1 MISLE
6 TFGKKPFK
14 IALIGKTRS
23 GKDSVCEILTELG
36 FPIQRIAFGDAMK
49 EMFHLA
55 HPNVPRSPKPTFK
68 YIKFGTAEREK
79 DSEVFVRPTMSKL
92 WFEQALDRGNDRT
105 RSYVFTDVRQPNELA
120 AVKEAGFKIVR
131 VFASE
136 EARVARMI
144 ANGEEVSKEIL
155 NAHTETY
162 MDDYKEDHL
171 LVNNWSR
178 EELKHQV
185 IELVYKLI
193 QEEEEQ

>member
-36 FPIQRIAFGDAMK
+36 FPIQRIAFGDVMK
-49 EMFHLA
+49 EMYHLVR
-55 HPNVPRSPKPTFK
+55 PDVPREPKPIQY
-68 YIKFGTAEREK
+68 YIDYGTAMREL
-79 DSEVFVRPTMSKL
+79 DPDVFVRPTMSKL
-92 WFEQALDRGNDRT
+92 WFEQALDKGNDRT

-171 LVNNWSR
+171 LVNNWGKD
-178 EELKHQV
+178 ELKRQI

-193 QEEEEQ
+193 SEEEN

>member
-55 HPNVPRSPKPTFK
+55 HPNVPRSPKPIAE

-131 VFASE
+131 VYASE
-136 EARVARMI
+136 EARIARML

-162 MDDYKEDHL
+162 MDDYKEDYL
-171 LVNNWSR
+171 LINNWGKD
-178 EELKHQV
+178 ELKRQV

-193 QEEEEQ
+193 QEEEQP

>member
-6 TFGKKPFK
+6 SFGKKPFK

-23 GKDSVCEILTELG
+23 GKDSVAEILTELG

-49 EMFHLA
+49 EMYHLA
-55 HPNVPRSPKPTFK
+55 HPNVPRSPKPIAE
-68 YIKFGTAEREK
+68 YIRYGTAEREK

-92 WFEQALDRGNDRT
+92 WFEQALDKGNDRT
-105 RSYVFTDVRQPNELA
+105 RSYIFTDVRQPNELA
-120 AVKEAGFKIVR
+120 AVKEAGFKIIR

-162 MDDYKEDHL
+162 TDDYKEDHL
-171 LVNNWSR
+171 LVNNWGKD
-178 EELKHQV
+178 ELQRQI
-185 IELVYKLI
+185 IELVYRLI
-193 QEEEEQ
+193 SEEEN

>member
-23 GKDSVCEILTELG
+23 GKDSVAKILTELG

-55 HPNVPRSPKPTFK
+55 HPYVDRIPKP
-68 YIKFGTAEREK
+68 IKAYQDWGQLMRKK

-120 AVKEAGFKIVR
+120 AVKGAGFKIVR
-131 VFASE
+131 VLASE

-162 MDDYKEDHL
+162 MDDYKEDYL
-171 LVNNWSR
+171 LVNNWGKD
-178 EELKHQV
+178 ELKRQI

-193 QEEEEQ
+193 SEEEN

>member
-23 GKDSVCEILTELG
+23 GKDSVAEILTELG
-36 FPIQRIAFGDAMK
+36 FSIQRIAFGDAMK

-55 HPNVPRSPKPTFK
+55 HPNVPRSPKPIAE
-68 YIKFGTAEREK
+68 YIRYGTAEREK

-136 EARVARMI
+136 EARIARMI

-162 MDDYKEDHL
+162 MDDYKEDFL
-171 LVNNWSR
+171 LINNWSR

-185 IELVYKLI
+185 IELIYKLI
-193 QEEEEQ
+193 SEEES

>member
-14 IALIGKTRS
+14 IALIGRTRS

-49 EMFHLA
+49 EMYHLA
-55 HPNVPRSPKPTFK
+55 HPNVPRSPKPIAE
-68 YIKFGTAEREK
+68 YIKFGTTEREK
-79 DSEVFVRPTMSKL
+79 DPEVFVRPTMSKL

-105 RSYVFTDVRQPNELA
+105 RSYVFTDVRQSNELA

-131 VFASE
+131 VYASE
-136 EARVARMI
+136 EARIARMI

-162 MDDYKEDHL
+162 MDDYKEDYL
-171 LVNNWSR
+171 IVNNWGKD
-178 EELKHQV
+178 ELRRQIV
-185 IELVYKLI
+185 ELVYKLI
-193 QEEEEQ
+193 SEEEGE

>member
-49 EMFHLA
+49 EMYHLA
-55 HPNVPRSPKPTFK
+55 HPNVPRSPKPIAE
-68 YIKFGTAEREK
+68 YIRYGTTERKK

-105 RSYVFTDVRQPNELA
+105 RNYVFTDVRQPNELA
-120 AVKEAGFKIVR
+120 ALKEAGFKIVR

-162 MDDYKEDHL
+162 MDDYKEDYL
-171 LVNNWSR
+171 LVNNWGKD
-178 EELKHQV
+178 ELRRQIV
-185 IELVYKLI
+185 ELVYKLVS
-193 QEEEEQ
+193 EEEGE

>member
-14 IALIGKTRS
+14 VALIGKTRS
-23 GKDSVCEILTELG
+23 GKDSVAEILTELG

-49 EMFHLA
+49 EMYHLA
-55 HPNVPRSPKPTFK
+55 HPNVPRSPKPIAE
-68 YIKFGTAEREK
+68 YIRFGTAEREK

-92 WFEQALDRGNDRT
+92 WFEQALDRGNDRA
-105 RSYVFTDVRQPNELA
+105 RSYVFTDVRQPNELV

-136 EARVARMI
+136 EARIARML

-162 MDDYKEDHL
+162 MDNYKEDYIL
-171 LVNNWSR
+171 INNWSR
-178 EELKHQV
+178 EELKRQV

-193 QEEEEQ
+193 QEEES

>member
-14 IALIGKTRS
+14 IALIGRTRS

-49 EMFHLA
+49 EMYHLA
-55 HPNVPRSPKPTFK
+55 HPNVPRSPKPIAE
-68 YIKFGTAEREK
+68 YILYGTAEREK
-79 DSEVFVRPTMSKL
+79 DPEVFVRPTMSKL
-92 WFEQALDRGNDRT
+92 WFEQALDRGNNRT

-120 AVKEAGFKIVR
+120 AVKETGFKIVR

-136 EARVARMI
+136 EARIARMI
-144 ANGEEVSKEIL
+144 ANREEVSKEIL

-162 MDDYKEDHL
+162 MDDYKEDFL
-171 LVNNWSR
+171 LINNWSR
-178 EELKHQV
+178 EELKRQV

-193 QEEEEQ
+193 QEEES

>member
-49 EMFHLA
+49 AMYHLA
-55 HPNVPRSPKPTFK
+55 HPNVPRSPKPIAE
-68 YIKFGTAEREK
+68 YIRYGTAEREK

-92 WFEQALDRGNDRT
+92 WFEQALDKGNDRT
-105 RSYVFTDVRQPNELA
+105 RSYVFTDVRQSNELA

-162 MDDYKEDHL
+162 MDDYKEDYL
-171 LVNNWSR
+171 LVNNWTR
-178 EELKHQV
+178 EELKRQV
-185 IELVYKLI
+185 VELVYKLI
-193 QEEEEQ
+193 SEEEN

>member
-6 TFGKKPFK
+6 SFGKKPFK

-23 GKDSVCEILTELG
+23 GKDSVAEILTELG

-49 EMFHLA
+49 EMYHLA
-55 HPNVPRSPKPTFK
+55 HPNVPRSPKPIAE
-68 YIKFGTAEREK
+68 YIRYGTAEREK

-92 WFEQALDRGNDRT
+92 WFEQALDKGNDRT

-120 AVKEAGFKIVR
+120 AVKEAGFKIIR

-155 NAHTETY
+155 EAHTETY
-162 MDDYKEDHL
+162 MDDYKEDYL
-171 LVNNWSR
+171 LVNNWGR
-178 EELKHQV
+178 DELQRQI
-185 IELVYKLI
+185 IELVYRLI
-193 QEEEEQ
+193 SEEEN

>member
-23 GKDSVCEILTELG
+23 GKDTVAEILHEIG

-49 EMFHLA
+49 EMYHLA
-55 HPNVPRSPKPTFK
+55 HPNVPRSPKPIAE
-68 YIKFGTAEREK
+68 YIRFGTAEREK
-79 DSEVFVRPTMSKL
+79 DPEVFVRPTMSKL

-105 RSYVFTDVRQPNELA
+105 RSYVFTDIRQPNELA
-120 AVKEAGFKIVR
+120 AVKGAGFKIVR

-136 EARVARMI
+136 EARIARMI

-162 MDDYKEDHL
+162 LDDYKEDYL
-171 LVNNWSR
+171 LVNNWGR
-178 EELKHQV
+178 DELRRQV
-185 IELVYKLI
+185 IELVYKI
-193 QEEEEQ
+193 ISEEGN

>member
-23 GKDSVCEILTELG
+23 GKDTVAEILHEIG

-49 EMFHLA
+49 EMYHLA
-55 HPNVPRSPKPTFK
+55 HPNVPRSPKPIAE
-68 YIKFGTAEREK
+68 YIRFGTAEREK
-79 DSEVFVRPTMSKL
+79 DPEVFVRPTMSKL

-120 AVKEAGFKIVR
+120 AVKGSGFKIVR

-144 ANGEEVSKEIL
+144 ANGEEVSKKIL
-155 NAHTETY
+155 EAHTETY
-162 MDDYKEDHL
+162 LDDYKEDYL
-171 LVNNWSR
+171 LVNNWGR
-178 EELKHQV
+178 DELRRQI

-193 QEEEEQ
+193 SEEGN

>member
-23 GKDSVCEILTELG
+23 GKDSVAEILTELG

-49 EMFHLA
+49 EMYHLA
-55 HPNVPRSPKPTFK
+55 HPNVPWSPKPIAE
-68 YIKFGTAEREK
+68 YIRYGTAEREK

-120 AVKEAGFKIVR
+120 AVKGAGFKIVR

-136 EARVARMI
+136 EARITRMI

-162 MDDYKEDHL
+162 MDDYREDHL
-171 LVNNWSR
+171 LVNNWGKD
-178 EELKHQV
+178 ELRRQIV
-185 IELVYKLI
+185 ELVYKLI
-193 QEEEEQ
+193 SEEEEQ